1 MLLPWL
7 VRGSSR
13 ELRALAALAWAGSLI
28 LVGAL
33 VATRLGAPR
42 PPFPLAVGVLATV
55 LAFAT
60 AGRHYRP
67 HQSTNVA

>member
-1 MLLPWL
+1 VLLPWL
-7 VRGSSR
+7 VRGHSR
-13 ELRALAALAWAGSLI
+13 ELRAVAALAWAGSLI

-33 VATRLGAPR
+33 VAARLGAPR
-42 PPFPLAVGVLATV
+42 PPFPLAVGALAAV

-60 AGRHYRP
+60 AGRRDRP